1 MKSSVYNPLNSLYGL
16 TQGDIIALKSFCYDK
31 PGKIKID
38 LANSVKEA
46 AQVGTI
52 SVKRRNSI
60 KKKNG

>member
-31 PGKIKID
+31 PGKNKID

-46 AQVGTI
+46 AQ
-52 SVKRRNSI
+52 
-60 KKKNG
+60 

>member
-31 PGKIKID
+31 PGKNKID

-46 AQVGTI
+46 AQTGTI
-52 SVKRRNSI
+52 SVKRKNSI
-60 KKKNG
+60 KKNG